1 MPKTAVALFK
11 NPALVEDVVR
21 EIEKLGI
28 PKQEVRTLEEPGTFP
43 VNGVMSFA
51 RLDFEVELKHALS
64 EIGATDSDENDYIR
78 GLRNGGV
85 LVLAS
90 GPDQIVEAA
99 AQIMNRQGAVDL
111 EENSGPEPEL
121 PEPNLEDTVPSR
133 ETSAQTGRI
142 REAGSGAHLFVW

>member
-11 NPALVEDVVR
+11 DPALVENMVK

-43 VNGVMSFA
+43 VNGVMSFV

-64 EIGATDSDENDYIR
+64 EIGVTDSQEEAYIQ
-78 GLRNGGV
+78 GLRDGGV

-90 GPDQIVEAA
+90 GPDDRVEAA
-99 AQIMNRQGAVDL
+99 AQIMSHHGGLDL
-111 EENSGPEPEL
+111 DKTGDLEPEL
-121 PEPNLEDTVPSR
+121 PEPDLEGTLPSR
-133 ETSAQTGRI
+133 DTSLQTGRV
-142 REAGSGAHLFVW
+142 REGGSGARLFVW

>member
-11 NPALVEDVVR
+11 DPGFVEDAVR

-43 VNGVMSFA
+43 VNGVMSFT
-51 RLDFEVELKHALS
+51 RLDFEVELKHALN
-64 EIGATDSDENDYIR
+64 EIGATESEEEAYIR

-90 GPDQIVEAA
+90 GPDESVEAA
-99 AQIMNRQGAVDL
+99 AQIMNRRGGMDL
-111 EENSGPEPEL
+111 EKSGGPEPEL
-121 PEPNLEDTVPSR
+121 PEPDLEDALPSR
-133 ETSAQTGRI
+133 DTPLQTGRI
-142 REAGSGAHLFVW
+142 REVTPGAHLFVW